1 MPPVVQ
7 CFIFWQPNLCT
18 LAIYSSDANTEAENA
33 VQEQH
38 AFMSVTNRTNK
49 DRCYT
54 AADFQIGGRINIE
67 NRHFYI
73 FDCDDFTRNWYIVY
87 RNCTEEDMKP
97 LPIAEEL
104 VPFAKPALPPHNGY
118 GTLEDSQQHCTN
130 LLPKPPKKNFH
141 KLMNKDSIVLRFSA
155 KLIETER
162 FSLADSDKDRKFI
175 ISYFMADDTI
185 SVYEP
190 IVRNCGIMGGKF
202 LERGRVFKYDLDEIY
217 NHCDLYVGAVLHIH
231 HRGFELL
238 EADEYTYT
246 YMENNRHVFV
256 MSDTDA
262 ILKSLQKQ
270 ASGRGEDIRRCFADM
285 DSSESGFLCPCDLEA
300 ALSNSNL
307 KFTRHQ
313 VIALQRSMEGDN
325 CGRVE
330 IEKFLSAIKC
340 SKE

>member
-1 MPPVVQ
+1 
-7 CFIFWQPNLCT
+7 
-18 LAIYSSDANTEAENA
+18 
-33 VQEQH
+33 
-38 AFMSVTNRTNK
+38 MSVTNRTNK

-54 AADFQIGGRINIE
+54 AADFHIGGKIRIE
-67 NRHFYI
+67 NRDFFI
-73 FDCDDFTRNWYIVY
+73 FDCDDFTRNWYKENHS
-87 RNCTEEDMKP
+87 RTEEDLKP
-97 LPIAEEL
+97 LQIAEEL
-104 VPFAKPALPPHNGY
+104 IPFAKPALPPHNGY
-118 GTLEDSQQHCTN
+118 GTLEDSQQHCMS

-155 KLIETER
+155 KLVETQR
-162 FSLADSDKDRKFI
+162 FSLADSDRDRKFI

-217 NHCDLYVGAVLHIH
+217 NYCDLYVGAVLHIH

-256 MSDTDA
+256 MSDTAA

-270 ASGRGEDIRRCFADM
+270 ASGRADDIRHCLSEM
-285 DSSESGFLCPCDLEA
+285 DSGKTGYLCAHKFET
-300 ALSNSNL
+300 ALYNSKL
-307 KFTRHQ
+307 QFTRHQ
-313 VIALQRSMEGDN
+313 AIALQRSMEKDDN
-325 CGRVE
+325 GRIE
-330 IEKFLSAIKC
+330 IEKFLTAIKC
-340 SKE
+340 SQDE